1 MPDNA
6 TDLLSGEKALR
17 HRITVLSRSLREV
30 TTVEHLQK
38 PRYIG
43 YDTVRDA
50 DGVTYGRKK
59 AILMSGGCSVPTCT
73 MCPFTNYNNFGLH
86 GANARGLR
94 EQVAGLL
101 ARTDDEPAYDMLAIY
116 NDGSFFASREV
127 PADVQLDIARRVAA
141 TGVRRLVVESLPQFI
156 TADTLAPLVDAL
168 GDVQLEVGIG
178 LQSAD
183 RFVRETLVNT
193 RVTRQSFEAAVELMQ
208 EHDVVPK
215 VYLMIGPPFLTEAEA
230 VTDVVDST
238 AYVASLGIGGVTL
251 CPTRLAP
258 NTVAWWLHQRGH
270 YRAPNLWTVVDAV
283 RGAHAMAAVRV
294 ACINMRGTDFD
305 SVYPDSCPR
314 CADPI
319 VDGLVAYS
327 VTGELSDLPATCK
340 CRPSTTAATL
350 DHEEILARTAATLDA
365 CEAIR

>member
-1 MPDNA
+1 MSTNT
-6 TDLLSGEKALR
+6 TDVLDGEKALR
-17 HRITVLSRSLREV
+17 HRITMLSRSLREV
-30 TTVEHLQK
+30 TTVEHLPQ
-38 PRYIG
+38 PRFVG

-73 MCPFTNYNNFGLH
+73 MCPFTNYNNFGLL
-86 GANARGLR
+86 GGNAGNLR
-94 EQVAGLL
+94 EQVAQLL
-101 ARTDDEPAYDMLAIY
+101 RRTDDEPDYDMLALY
-116 NDGSFFASREV
+116 NDGSFFARREV
-127 PADVQLDIARRVAA
+127 PTDVQIDIARRVAA

-156 TADTLAPLVDAL
+156 TTGTLVPFVEAL

-183 RFVRETLVNT
+183 RLVRETLVNT
-193 RVTRQSFEAAVELMQ
+193 RVTRESFEAAVTLMQ
-208 EHDVVPK
+208 AHNVIPK

-230 VTDVVDST
+230 MTDVIGST
-238 AYVASLGIGGVTL
+238 AYVASLGVSGVTL

-258 NTVAWWLHQRGH
+258 NTVAWWLYQRGH

-283 RGAHAMAAVRV
+283 RGAHTKAAVRV

-305 SVYPDSCPR
+305 SVYPDSCEL
-314 CADPI
+314 CANLI

-327 VTGELSDLPATCK
+327 VTGDLSDLPASCE
-340 CRPSTTAATL
+340 CRHSIEPAAL
-350 DHEEILARTAATLDA
+350 DHERILERTATTLDA
-365 CEAIR
+365 CEAIA